1 MQNINQLY
9 GLMSN
14 PSNMKELL
22 IYVEAQKKIRADG
35 HRRLTLLNGSCSG
48 LTDAEY
54 NKVVTRQKSS
64 FSKARKFTHNR
75 MWKETH
81 KKFDIKELKLIK
93 QTL

>member
-1 MQNINQLY
+1 
-9 GLMSN
+9 MSN

-35 HRRLTLLNGSCSG
+35 HRRLTLLNGTCSG
-48 LTDAEY
+48 LTDKEY
-54 NKVVTRQKSS
+54 NKVITSQKSS

-81 KKFDIKELKLIK
+81 KKFDVKQLILIK
-93 QTL
+93 KTL